1 MWYLYLISGSKCPRP
16 GNIPEGQWTC
26 QDQQIP
32 IPETVDGSSAL
43 EVYKSKNFNLK
54 I

>member
-26 QDQQIP
+26 QEQQIP
-32 IPETVDGSSAL
+32 IPETADANSDL
-43 EVYKSKNFNLK
+43 EVYTSKFFL